1 MKNSN
6 HISVVL
12 ACDNF
17 YVILL
22 AALLKSI
29 ELNHVSGEVIDL
41 YVVSDEITKNN
52 REKLAASLTSEKM
65 NLIWLEMDKVIPE
78 GINLPVV
85 NNAYP
90 VNIHLRL
97 LIPHFMPKEVEKVI
111 YMDVDM
117 IMLDDI
123 SNLWNLDIGDY
134 VIGAVSDAIGSGV
147 KKIPEG
153 IENWEELG
161 LDPEA
166 TYFNSG
172 MLVMNTKKWIEQEIT
187 KKTFAAINNNK
198 KYAFLADQYG
208 LNVALIS
215 NWHQIDSTWNYFT
228 VGTDPKPSLIHYF
241 HKKPIFK
248 SYKYNYK
255 DEFFYYLN
263 QTEWRN
269 FKPIGETS
277 RYVKKISNMLEKA
290 KLFFA
295 SK

>member
-1 MKNSN
+1 MKTNDR
-6 HISVVL
+6 ISVVL
-12 ACDNF
+12 TCDNF

-29 ELNHVSGEVIDL
+29 ELNHLSDEIVDVYL
-41 YVVSDEITKNN
+41 VSDEITKSNKE
-52 REKLAASLTSEKM
+52 RVAASITSTKM
-65 NLIWLEMDKVIPE
+65 NLIWLEMGDVIPE
-78 GINLPVV
+78 GITLPIV

-117 IMLDDI
+117 IMLGDI
-123 SNLWNLDIGDY
+123 STLWGIDIGDY
-134 VIGAVSDAIGSGV
+134 VVGAVSDTIGPGI

-161 LDPEA
+161 LDPEEN
-166 TYFNSG
+166 YFNSG
-172 MLVMNTKKWIEQEIT
+172 MLVMNRTKWLEQEIT
-187 KKTFAAINNNK
+187 QKTFQAINNNK

-208 LNVALIS
+208 LNVALIG
-215 NWHQIDSTWNYFT
+215 NWYQIDKTWNYFT
-228 VGTDPKPSLIHYF
+228 VGTDPKPGLIHYF

-255 DEFFYYLN
+255 DEFYYYLRK
-263 QTEWRN
+263 TEWKD
-269 FKPIGETS
+269 FQPIGESS
-277 RYVKKISNMLEKA
+277 RYIKKIGNMLEKL
-290 KLFFA
+290 KLFLT
-295 SK
+295 KN